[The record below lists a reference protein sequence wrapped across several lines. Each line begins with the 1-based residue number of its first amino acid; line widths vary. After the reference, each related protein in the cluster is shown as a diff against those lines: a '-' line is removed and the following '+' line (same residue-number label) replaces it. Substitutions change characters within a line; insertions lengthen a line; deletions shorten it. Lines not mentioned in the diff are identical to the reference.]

1 MTVAYRVKQFLAI
14 EVRKNAVTDNPETLQ
29 SHYKIYG
36 LQLAKK
42 TKNKKNKK
50 QKKTN
55 KQKNNLIRGQCG
67 HSSSH
72 KTEH

>member
-42 TKNKKNKK
+42 TKKTKN
-50 QKKTN
+50 KKTN
-55 KQKNNLIRGQCG
+55 KQTKKQPY
-67 HSSSH
+67 
-72 KTEH
+72 